1 MEFAEG
7 PARSPLVSGYKR
19 PVPELISSGS
29 ADLPTELE
37 KHLAGK
43 IAGLA
48 PDARRAIYDE
58 VRAGLQSE
66 VRVAAPFMPVQT
78 VVARRRELENA
89 IMAVEREAARTDPP
103 RPPVPVRPK
112 PVPTELAIP
121 ANSETTALAF
131 EPEREPEIVA
141 AQETGSSEPH
151 EIDHQSA
158 EAPTIEE
165 TTTEF
170 VAGLGVDAA
179 TEISPERS
187 PTETVVEEQRL
198 ADAHEAL
205 TAAEHVDEHVEEN
218 IEKLPP
224 AKVLRPLL
232 LYSGVLALAVC
243 AVALAA
249 LIVSFGLD
257 QAQERAVPV
266 AAAPAPVVPP
276 RPVPELIR
284 GAGFQTASQDAL
296 KEGNA
301 HLARREFDRA
311 ISFFDDAIR
320 LEPSAAAYGN
330 RAFAHWNKGNTE
342 AAIRDYGAA
351 IERDPSNV
359 ANRINRA
366 VAYNRAGE
374 YQRAVDDLDR
384 ALALEPANAN
394 ALNSRC
400 WARAVLAHLQE
411 ALADCNAAL
420 ARRPTDADT
429 LDSRGFVYLR
439 LGRLDRAIADYSGVL
454 KVQPKHAGSLYGRG
468 LARIGRGDRA
478 GGNEDIAAARAID
491 PEIVATFARY
501 GVR

>member
-1 MEFAEG
+1 
-7 PARSPLVSGYKR
+7 
-19 PVPELISSGS
+19 VPELISNGS

-37 KHLAGK
+37 KHLTRR

-48 PDARRAIYDE
+48 PDARRAVYDE

-89 IMAVEREAARTDPP
+89 IMAMERKAAVTDPP
-103 RPPVPVRPK
+103 RPPVPVRPR
-112 PVPTELAIP
+112 PVPSEPAIP
-121 ANSETTALAF
+121 ADGETTALAI
-131 EPEREPEIVA
+131 EPAREPEIVA
-141 AQETGSSEPH
+141 AQETRSSEPH
-151 EIDHQSA
+151 EIDHQST
-158 EAPTIEE
+158 EATKLEE
-165 TTTEF
+165 TTAEF
-170 VAGLGVDAA
+170 VAGPGADAA
-179 TEISPERS
+179 TEISLES
-187 PTETVVEEQRL
+187 SLAESVVEEQRL
-198 ADAHEAL
+198 ADAHEAPIPI
-205 TAAEHVDEHVEEN
+205 AAEHVDEN
-218 IEKLPP
+218 IKKLPP

-311 ISFFDDAIR
+311 ISSFDDAIR
-320 LEPSAAAYGN
+320 LESSAAAYGN

-384 ALALEPANAN
+384 ALAVEPANVN

-420 ARRPTDADT
+420 ERRPADSDT
-429 LDSRGFVYLR
+429 HDSRGFVYLR
-439 LGRLDRAIADYSGVL
+439 LGRLDRAIADYSAVL

-468 LARIGRGDRA
+468 LSRIGRGDRA

>member
-1 MEFAEG
+1 V
-7 PARSPLVSGYKR
+7 PDRPR
-19 PVPELISSGS
+19 PVP
-29 ADLPTELE
+29 
-37 KHLAGK
+37 
-43 IAGLA
+43 
-48 PDARRAIYDE
+48 
-58 VRAGLQSE
+58 
-66 VRVAAPFMPVQT
+66 
-78 VVARRRELENA
+78 
-89 IMAVEREAARTDPP
+89 
-103 RPPVPVRPK
+103 
-112 PVPTELAIP
+112 
-121 ANSETTALAF
+121 SETAIQADSETSAPAI

-141 AQETGSSEPH
+141 EQEIGSSEPH
-151 EIDHQSA
+151 EIDHQFA
-158 EAPTIEE
+158 EAPKLEE

-170 VAGLGVDAA
+170 VVAPGADAA

-187 PTETVVEEQRL
+187 PAESVVEEQP
-198 ADAHEAL
+198 AD
-205 TAAEHVDEHVEEN
+205 VDEAPLAAGYVEES

-224 AKVLRPLL
+224 ATVLRPLL
-232 LYSGVLALAVC
+232 LYSGVLALVVC

-249 LIVSFGLD
+249 LIVGFGLD
-257 QAQERAVPV
+257 QAQERAVPA

-311 ISFFDDAIR
+311 ISSFDDAIR

-366 VAYNRAGE
+366 IAYNRAGE

-384 ALALEPANAN
+384 ALAVEPANAN

-420 ARRPTDADT
+420 ERRPADSDT

-439 LGRLDRAIADYSGVL
+439 LGRLDRAIADYSDVL